1 MRLNRL
7 DLTRYGRFTDVSLV
21 FPAPDPGAPDLH
33 LIYGANEAGK
43 STLLEGWLDL
53 LFQIPVQSRMAFLH
67 SYQTMQLG
75 AALEIDGQTH
85 DLLRVKKRDNSLLDS
100 SGAAQGEALLHGGL
114 RGLDR
119 SSYAAMFSLNRQTL
133 HDGGESILASKGD
146 LGELLFQASAGLTD
160 LAVQLD
166 ELREAADVFLNK
178 TGRKGMLRELVAA
191 FDDLGRQI
199 RELDTAAAEYSRLSA
214 ESDRAEKAWSEARE
228 AVQSAQADVIE
239 TERLSAA
246 IPLLPRLERLD
257 AQIADHDAVP
267 EPLEGWLAELPE
279 LDRAETALATRLESA
294 KNAVSALEAEG
305 KACAPDQPVLHLRE
319 DIAHAEG
326 LKSAHDEAI
335 KDLPRRRAE
344 LAASS
349 IAMEHCLARLG
360 QSGAD
365 PAKLLPEARMLG
377 HIRDLIARKSGLET
391 AHEAANSELENA
403 GAGLERATRRLREA
417 GGSLADPGGL
427 DGLVQS
433 VRRDDPVGAYDR
445 AQERAEEAAAEMDMA
460 LARLAPWTGDAAALA
475 DLTPPDQTALE
486 RLDTELTESQR
497 QAERAQDRLDQLKL
511 GLDQARA
518 KRDAIGATSVAT
530 IEEAAQIRSRRETA
544 WAVHRATLSEETADR
559 FEEVMRLDDQV
570 TVTLAQQRAN
580 VEKAADADRSLAEA
594 ERQIKV
600 AQDEVESTRRRCE
613 ACAKALAEFI
623 ASLSTTLPAD
633 MDMAAFRAWLDRLEV
648 ARKAGETHAR
658 ALREQVRQQRNVE
671 RARAELLNALNDMG
685 CDLPEGSGLALA
697 LETAQSLLDRAS
709 QIEALKETV
718 AQARQ
723 DLARREVALQAAE
736 EARAE
741 WQTAWQTACADTWM
755 AGAEPDIAQMRE
767 ILDELDQL
775 REHHRQVTDL
785 THRTDTMQS
794 NLDRFEQAVRVL
806 ANGLEMGADAPVS
819 ELWRVIT
826 ARLQDAER
834 RETQRAD
841 IERRLMAARQSL
853 GEVEETARLHERRT
867 AEFAR
872 HFEVSGWAEARDA
885 LMRAAELSKLR
896 AARRDLADDLCAR
909 MRCNT
914 VEEARARLQDDD
926 ADALVARAESL
937 RVDLERL
944 RATQEEAQDMFRRAR
959 EAVEA
964 VGGDDAVARL
974 EEQRQTLLL
983 QMEEGA
989 RHHLRQRLGLLAVD
1003 AALRRYRDTHRSGML
1018 ERASE
1023 AFRIMSRESYSGL
1036 AAQPDGAHETLVAL
1050 AADGGSKHADQLS
1063 DGARAQ
1069 LYLALRIAGYHEFAR
1084 KNGPVP
1090 FIADDIMESFDDD
1103 RAAAAFGLLAT
1114 MAQTGQVIYLTHHAH
1129 LRDMAREICP
1139 AVHIH
1144 ELPA

>member
-85 DLLRVKKRDNSLLDS
+85 DILRVKKRENSLLDA
-100 SGAAQGEALLHGGL
+100 SGAAQGEALLQGGL

-166 ELREAADVFLNK
+166 GLREAADAFLNR
-178 TGRKGMLRELVAA
+178 TGRKGMLRELGAA

-214 ESDRAEKAWSEARE
+214 ERDRADKAWREARE
-228 AVQSAQADVIE
+228 AAESAQADVIE

-267 EPLEGWLAELPE
+267 EPPEGWLAELPE
-279 LDRAETALATRLESA
+279 LDRAETALATRLETA
-294 KNAVSALEAEG
+294 RNVVEGLKAEW
-305 KACAPDQPVLHLRE
+305 KACVPDQPALDLRE
-319 DIAHAEG
+319 DIAHAG
-326 LKSAHDEAI
+326 SLKSAHDEAI
-335 KDLPRRRAE
+335 KDLPRRRGE
-344 LAASS
+344 LAAST
-349 IAMEHCLARLG
+349 IAIEHCLTRLG

-365 PAKLLPEARMLG
+365 PATLLPETRTRAR
-377 HIRDLIARKSGLET
+377 IRDLIARKSGLET
-391 AHEAANSELENA
+391 AHGAATSELENA
-403 GAGLERATRRLREA
+403 DAGFERAKRRLREA
-417 GGSLADPGGL
+417 GGSLADMGGL
-427 DGLVQS
+427 DGLVQGI
-433 VRRDDPVGAYDR
+433 RRDDPAGAYDR
-445 AQERAEEAAAEMDMA
+445 AQEKAEEAAAELDMA
-460 LARLAPWTGDAAALA
+460 LAGLSPWVGDGAALA

-486 RLDTELTESQR
+486 RLDKELTEAQR
-497 QAERAQDRLDQLKL
+497 QAERAQDRLDQLSL

-518 KRDAIGATSVAT
+518 KRDAIGATSRAT
-530 IEEAAQIRSRRETA
+530 IEEAAQIRAGRETA
-544 WAVHRATLSEETADR
+544 WALHRATLSAQTADR
-559 FEEVMRLDDQV
+559 FEETMRLDDQV
-570 TVTLAQQRAN
+570 TATLAQQRAHA
-580 VEKAADADRSLAEA
+580 EKAADADRGLAEA
-594 ERQIKV
+594 ERQIKA
-600 AQDEVESTRRRCE
+600 AQGEVESTRRRCE
-613 ACAKALAEFI
+613 ACGEALAEMI
-623 ASLSTTLPAD
+623 ASLSTALPAD
-633 MDMAAFRAWLDRLEV
+633 MGMAAFRAWLDRLEV
-648 ARKAGETHAR
+648 ARKAGDAHAR
-658 ALREQVRQQRNVE
+658 ALRDQGRQQRSAE
-671 RARAELLNALNDMG
+671 RSRAELLTALTDMG

-697 LETAQSLLDRAS
+697 LETAQSLLDRAI
-709 QIEALKETV
+709 QIEALQETL
-718 AQARQ
+718 AQSQQ
-723 DLARREVALQAAE
+723 DLARRKAALQAAE
-736 EARAE
+736 KAQAE
-741 WQTAWQTACADTWM
+741 WQTAWEAACAETWM
-755 AGAEPDIAQMRE
+755 AGAAPDIAQMRA

-775 REHHRQVTDL
+775 REHHREVTDL
-785 THRTDTMQS
+785 THRTDTMQA
-794 NLDRFEQAVRVL
+794 NLDRFERAVQVL
-806 ANGLEMGADAPVS
+806 AKGLEMGADAPVS
-819 ELWRVIT
+819 EVWRAIT
-826 ARLQDAER
+826 TRLQKAER
-834 RETQRAD
+834 RESQRDD
-841 IERRLMAARQSL
+841 IEKRLAAARQTQS
-853 GEVEETARLHERRT
+853 EVKEMARLHDSRT

-872 HFEVSGWAEARDA
+872 HFEVSDWAEARGA

-896 AARRDLADDLCAR
+896 AARRELANDLCAR

-914 VEEARARLQDDD
+914 VEDVCVRLKDVDP
-926 ADALVARAESL
+926 DALVARAESL
-937 RVDLERL
+937 RADLERL
-944 RATQEEAQDMFRRAR
+944 RATQEEAQDIFRRSR

-964 VGGDDAVARL
+964 VGGDNVVARL

-983 QMEEGA
+983 EMEEGA

-1103 RAAAAFGLLAT
+1103 RAAATFGLLTT
-1114 MAQTGQVIYLTHHAH
+1114 MSQTGQVIYLTHHAH

-1139 AVHIH
+1139 AVQIH